1 MEAILMRAAPISA
14 HAEREIDTLRLIL
27 MGQLGTE
34 AQRAAIIRIV
44 KQWMPQGR
52 RANVRSKLMEK
63 LGSINSE
70 NDRLA
75 CNATGD
81 HYAALQNVGVGS
93 YSAGGYQELFP
104 NQS

>member
-1 MEAILMRAAPISA
+1 MEDILMRAAPISA
-14 HAEREIDTLRLIL
+14 PAEREIDTLRLIL
-27 MGQLGTE
+27 MGQIGTE

-63 LGSINSE
+63 LGGFNPE
-70 NDRLA
+70 GDRLSR
-75 CNATGD
+75 NATGD